1 MSVAA
6 LLAGFAAL
14 PPPAGSLA
22 AWAARVGT
30 PAGDFPLI
38 GAGTRAETYV
48 ALHWNG
54 ERCASLGPAVGPTL
68 VGLAVGAAHGRSVAE
83 LAAAV
88 DAGLAAAAGLSAPT
102 VPVST
107 GVLTATVCA
116 ARLAGVPEGELP
128 ALLDLAA
135 SLMLIGPP
143 GVAPGHDPAAAWL
156 AVRAWDAGITGMPG
170 GLAHTLAVVADGL
183 PDRSGAVAAP
193 AAPPPQRVAATPV
206 RAEQAPAPVRAG
218 LAVADLVEALP

>member
-14 PPPAGSLA
+14 SPPEGSLA

-30 PAGDFPLI
+30 PDGEFPLI

-48 ALHWNG
+48 ALQWNG

-68 VGLAVGAAHGRSVAE
+68 VGLAVGAARRRSAAQ
-83 LAAAV
+83 LSAAV
-88 DAGLAAAAGLSAPT
+88 DAGLAAAAEVSTPT

-107 GVLTATVCA
+107 GVLAATVCA
-116 ARLAGVPEGELP
+116 ARLAEVPEKELP

-135 SLMLIGPP
+135 SLMVIGPP

-156 AVRAWDAGITGMPG
+156 AMRAWDAGITGMPG
-170 GLAHTLAVVADGL
+170 GLAHTLSVVAAGL
-183 PDRSGAVAAP
+183 PERAA
-193 AAPPPQRVAATPV
+193 ADLDVV
-206 RAEQAPAPVRAG
+206 
-218 LAVADLVEALP
+218 DLVEALP

>member
-14 PPPAGSLA
+14 SPPEGSLA

-30 PAGDFPLI
+30 PDGEFPLI

-48 ALHWNG
+48 ALQWNG

-68 VGLAVGAAHGRSVAE
+68 VGLAVGAGRRRSAAQ
-83 LAAAV
+83 LSAAV
-88 DAGLAAAAGLSAPT
+88 DAGLAAAEVSTPT

-107 GVLTATVCA
+107 GVLAATVCA
-116 ARLAGVPEGELP
+116 AQLAEVPENELP

-135 SLMLIGPP
+135 SLMVIGPP

-156 AVRAWDAGITGMPG
+156 AMRAWDAGITGMPG
-170 GLAHTLAVVADGL
+170 GLAHTLSVVSNGL
-183 PDRSGAVAAP
+183 PDRAA
-193 AAPPPQRVAATPV
+193 ADLDVV
-206 RAEQAPAPVRAG
+206 
-218 LAVADLVEALP
+218 DLVEALR